1 MKKPVII
8 AIDGFSACGKST
20 LARDISKELD
30 YIYIDSGAMYRA
42 VTYYFLKN
50 NLDVKDNELVQKTI
64 DKIHLHFERHNNKT
78 EIYLSG
84 GNVESKIRS
93 QTVSEKVSQIAAIS
107 AIRKKMVELQ
117 RTYASGESVVMDGRD
132 IGTVVFPNADVK
144 LFITADIQERTKRR
158 YLELKEKG
166 HKINRNEVEKNL
178 KARDH
183 LDSTREDSPLRKAN
197 DAILIDNTQ
206 LSQKQQLN
214 VALEKIKEKLAA
226 AH

>member
-20 LARDISKELD
+20 LARDISKKLD

-64 DKIHLHFERHNNKT
+64 DKIHLHFERNNNKT

-107 AIRKKMVELQ
+107 AVRKKMVELQ
-117 RTYASGESVVMDGRD
+117 RTFASGESVVMDGRD

-166 HKINRNEVEKNL
+166 HKINKNQVEKNL
-178 KARDH
+178 KERDH

-206 LSQKQQLN
+206 LSRKQQLN
-214 VALEKIKEKLAA
+214 VALEKIKEKLVA

>member
-20 LARDISKELD
+20 LARDIAKKLD

-50 NLDVKDNELVQKTI
+50 NLDIENEEFVQKTI
-64 DKIHLHFERHNNKT
+64 DKLHLHFERNNSKS

-93 QTVSEKVSQIAAIS
+93 QAVSEKVSQIAAIS
-107 AIRKKMVELQ
+107 AVRKKMVELQ
-117 RTYASGESVVMDGRD
+117 RTFSSGESVVMDGRD

-144 LFITADIQERTKRR
+144 IFITADIRERTKRR

-166 HKINRNEVEKNL
+166 HNISKNEVEKNL
-178 KARDH
+178 KERDH

-197 DAILIDNTQ
+197 DAILIDNTL
-206 LSQKQQLN
+206 LSRKEQLN
-214 VALEKIKEKLAA
+214 VALEKIKEKLSAA
-226 AH
+226 P